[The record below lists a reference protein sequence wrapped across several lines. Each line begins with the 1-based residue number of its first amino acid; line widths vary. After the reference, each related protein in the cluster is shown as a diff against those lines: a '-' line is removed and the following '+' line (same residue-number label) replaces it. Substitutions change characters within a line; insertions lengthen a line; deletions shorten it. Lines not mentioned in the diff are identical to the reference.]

1 MTEAGRIKVRIGQW
15 LLEPALNRIRND
27 DDSITL
33 EPRAAEV
40 LEYLARHPRQVVSVD
55 DLVDNVWNR
64 RFVGDS
70 PVYRTIA
77 DIRRQLGDDARHPEY
92 IETIRKRGYRLVAD
106 VEWLNDESA
115 PDLPADATDASSN
128 LAPTSAPAAA
138 ARAKWAALLAGVAA
152 MAIAYA
158 WFSPERSAER
168 PADSTD
174 APVIAVVPFENLS
187 SDGEDFVVRGL
198 TDAIATRLSSVA
210 ELRVI
215 SQNST
220 RQFKDSV
227 ATARDIGQQLG
238 ATYLITGSALR
249 QGSPDAPDRLRVN
262 AHLVDA
268 ATERYLWSQTYDQ
281 PLSDVFSV
289 QASIAERVAQELDV
303 TLLEPGR
310 IDRQREAALDAPIYQ
325 RYLHGR
331 EALSRGWEEDD
342 LEEAVTELAAV
353 VEANPEFAPALAS
366 LGLAHLQLY
375 AQYWDRST
383 ERLEL
388 AREMVDRALE
398 IDPELT
404 EGHFGL
410 GSYYLRREMLQ
421 PAFDHLSRVRRDN
434 PSHTEAL
441 AAIAQIYQRR
451 GELRAAVD
459 ALDAASRFDPL
470 NHRLLY
476 LLGQSQMVAG
486 DYADAELAL
495 ERAITLRPELLEGY
509 LFKAALYMS
518 WRGDQPLA
526 EAEFQRA
533 ATQLGMH
540 DVVEWLLQPGVSG
553 SFRFAGPQFGEAL
566 ENFTLDGSDA
576 DPAAYYLARAE
587 RAEVAGREAEAV
599 QHYDQARQL
608 LEVTVAEIPDEPF
621 FYALLGSAYAGAG
634 MAEQAVETG
643 RRLLELAPVDEN
655 PWDNADYL
663 WYMAEIYVLAG
674 MVDEA
679 IEQVEVALQY
689 PTTVSRAWLNV
700 EPFWDP
706 LRSDPR
712 FQALLAAD
720 R

>member
-1 MTEAGRIKVRIGQW
+1 MTEPNRTRVRIGKW

-27 DDSITL
+27 VDSITL

-106 VEWLNDESA
+106 VEWIDQE
-115 PDLPADATDASSN
+115 PATPGTDGSTTEVPPSTAITPATSTRSRWPA
-128 LAPTSAPAAA
+128 LVAAA
-138 ARAKWAALLAGVAA
+138 AALFVAGFYWLSRDRLDEHQGNATVAP
-152 MAIAYA
+152 I
-158 WFSPERSAER
+158 
-168 PADSTD
+168 
-174 APVIAVVPFENLS
+174 VAVVPFENLS
-187 SDGEDFVVRGL
+187 SDGEDYVVRGL

-220 RQFKDSV
+220 RQFSNSA
-227 ATARDIGQQLG
+227 ATAKTIGEQLG
-238 ATYLITGSALR
+238 AAYLVTGSALR
-249 QGSPDAPDRLRVN
+249 QSGSDADRLRVN

-268 ATERYLWSQTYDQ
+268 ATERYLWSQTYDE
-281 PLSDVFSV
+281 PLSDVFDV

-303 TLLEPGR
+303 TLLAPGR
-310 IDRQREAALDAPIYQ
+310 ADRLREAALDAPVYQ
-325 RYLHGR
+325 RYLRGR
-331 EALSRGWEEDD
+331 EALSRGWEEND
-342 LEEAVTELAAV
+342 LEQAVTEFAAV
-353 VEANPEFAPALAS
+353 VELNPEFAPALAS

-375 AQYWDRST
+375 AQYWDRSP

-388 AREMVDRALE
+388 AREMIDRALE

-434 PSHTEAL
+434 PSHTDAL

-451 GELRAAVD
+451 GELRSAVD

-476 LLGQSQMVAG
+476 MLGQTQMVTG

-518 WRGDQPLA
+518 WRGDQVLA

-533 ATQLGMH
+533 AAELGMGT
-540 DVVEWLLQPGVSG
+540 VVEWLLQPGVSG
-553 SFRFAGPQFGEAL
+553 SFRFAGPEYGQAL
-566 ENFTLDGSDA
+566 EDWTLDGSDA
-576 DPAAYYLARAE
+576 DPAAYYLALAE
-587 RAEVAGREAEAV
+587 RAEVAGREAESV

-608 LEVTVAEIPDEPF
+608 LEVTVEEIPDEPF

-634 MAEQAVETG
+634 MTAEAVETG
-643 RRLLELAPVDEN
+643 QRLLELAPVDEN

-679 IEQVEVALQY
+679 IAQVEIALQY
-689 PTTVSRAWLNV
+689 PTTLSRAWISV

-706 LRSDPR
+706 LRDDPR
-712 FQALLAAD
+712 FQALLAAEP
-720 R
+720 